1 MTTSAVTGLKSS
13 PRACRL
19 TSARQRR
26 DGRRAAIPD
35 WLCNAVQVA
44 DVPGR
49 RVIGA
54 VTGLGRPHGVEI
66 APDNRVAFVT
76 LGREK
81 AVAVVDLETRRVL
94 ARHAVQSSA
103 WGGDRHRG
111 GGEVQLSLAVFVFRV
126 FAGSP
131 GPELR

>member
-1 MTTSAVTGLKSS
+1 LVKILDAASGAVVATIPGFGTPDRIAMS
-13 PRACRL
+13 P
-19 TSARQRR
+19 

-35 WLCNAVQVA
+35 WLCNAVHVA

-54 VTGLGRPHGVEI
+54 VTGLGRPHDVEI

-94 ARHAVQSSA
+94 ARHAVQDA
-103 WGGDRHRG
+103 PDGVGWGPAPRH
-111 GGEVQLSLAVFVFRV
+111 
-126 FAGSP
+126 
-131 GPELR
+131 